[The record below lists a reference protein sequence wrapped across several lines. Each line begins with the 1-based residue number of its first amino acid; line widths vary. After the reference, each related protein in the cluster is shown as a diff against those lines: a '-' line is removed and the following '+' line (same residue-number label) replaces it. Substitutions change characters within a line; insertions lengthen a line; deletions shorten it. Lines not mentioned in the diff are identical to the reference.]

1 MADTFS
7 DLQLEAILSSVGE
20 HLVVAADAVTLESRP
35 VAQRPPPW
43 PRRLAVAAAVLVVAL
58 VATLAVGPA
67 REAVARWLGIGS
79 TRIERVPDA
88 TVPADLPTM
97 TGGLSPAIVEE
108 AERALGG
115 AVPVVEG
122 LGPPQAMFV
131 PPEGGVILVWPE
143 GATTLWIRDP
153 DFEPG
158 TFVKKLVDAG
168 EPAESVV
175 GVGDEALIVEGT
187 HILETPH
194 RRLAAGTVLLWV
206 DGDKEYRL
214 ESDLDRDAMVDIARS
229 VEPAEG
235 GDR

>member
-7 DLQLEAILSSVGE
+7 DERLEAILTSVGQ
-20 HLVVAADAVTLESRP
+20 HLVVTVDAPPAALRP
-35 VAQRPPPW
+35 SPW

-79 TRIERVPDA
+79 TRIERVPDVS
-88 TVPADLPTM
+88 VPVALPTV
-97 TGGLSPAIVEE
+97 TGGLSPATLEE

-115 AVPVVEG
+115 AVPGVEA

-153 DFEPG
+153 DFEPAM
-158 TFVKKLVDAG
+158 FVKKLVDAG
-168 EPAESVV
+168 EPAESIS
-175 GVGDEALIVEGT
+175 GVGDEALIVEGS

-206 DGDKEYRL
+206 VGDQEYRL
-214 ESDLDRDAMVDIARS
+214 ESDLDRDAMVAVARS
-229 VEPAEG
+229 VEPDG
-235 GDR
+235 GDQ